1 VTETP
6 YISTTTHL
14 NYPYGIGAEGNYIW
28 IGELLG
34 RRALKYNADG
44 GNLAVIGRAGV
55 GDNPDFVLWTVFDVA
70 VDGGGNIW
78 VVDGHANH
86 VLKFDPSGNL
96 VGELGA
102 TWQWGSGNDRF
113 GNPNSI
119 AFDSQGNIYVSDGGD
134 WWTGDNGNHRIQV
147 FDSAGN
153 YKATLGTTE
162 TPGTGNYQFH
172 GPAHIA
178 IYNDYLYVADRGNHR
193 VQIYQITFS
202 PSFTMTYV
210 ATLGETGVAGDD
222 NDHFDNPSGVA
233 VDASYIYVA
242 DTFNHRVQVFNRSSR
257 TYVTTIGGYGSG
269 NGQFDQP
276 YDVAVDASG
285 YLYVADFENSRV
297 QQFRPAGGTTWN
309 WWLQY
314 GVTGVPYVTDGW
326 HYNDPEGVA
335 VAADGS
341 IYIAENYGRRLV
353 KLSADGTPQWAKPDI
368 PGVIGYSPNDVA
380 VGQDS
385 RVYLAAGWEDRIR
398 IYNPDGT
405 LYASFGG
412 YGNGNYQ
419 FADPQGLG
427 VAPNGDI
434 YVADCGNHRVQVYRP
449 DWSYKATLGVNGQAG
464 SDNAHFDCPR
474 DVAIDGIGT
483 IYVADEGNH
492 RVQVFD
498 SNRNYV
504 RTIGITGTTGNG
516 FDRFSD
522 WGPHRL
528 AVDSQNRLYVTD
540 AGNTRVQVF
549 DSTGAYLTTIGGSW
563 GMRTGQ
569 LRGPSGIA
577 IGPDGSL
584 YVADSDNHRIQKFAP
599 GVPGWKQ
606 VNINGFGNRDTT
618 FVSTLDVFG
627 GYLYAGTWSSQMWR
641 TADGQTWSQVA
652 PSTWPT
658 DTAVFDAEPFGSYLY
673 VGTASN
679 NGGEIWRTNGIAWE
693 QVVTSG
699 FGITNNHGINA
710 LAVFSNTIYAATS
723 ADDGV
728 MQIYRSASG
737 DAGSWSPVVT
747 DGFGGGGVWQ
757 DVTMDVYGGYLYLG
771 IGRAGVAELWHTN
784 DGVTWSPVFTDGLAA
799 NNTHVSAMAEFNGAF
814 YIGLR
819 NVTTGGEVWRTTDGT
834 TFTRVFDGGL
844 GDPNNGRPYGL
855 QVFNGRLYLVFSNPV
870 TGAEVWRTSDGMTWE
885 QVGDAGWGDSNNG
898 LADYYDKGAT
908 VFNNRLY
915 IGTTNWANGGEVWK
929 KTVTADFTASP
940 TVGSPG
946 TTVTFTNLAGGD
958 VLTTTW
964 NFGDGSPALTVA
976 HTDPVTHTYT
986 TPGVYTVTLTVEDG
1000 VDTDVR
1006 TRTAYIQI
1014 AHRIFLPLVLRAYNP
1029 LIALYDDFNNSAFDG
1044 LYNPLKWRFWGDE
1057 NYFSAR
1063 QQGGMLVI
1071 TNTANT
1077 PANTGLDLPL
1087 AMPME
1092 RTLRQVQ
1099 RFQARMMVSS
1109 GTSGTGAKIQIMH
1122 DINGSGWWTQCS
1134 LNVYGSA
1141 PDFGCD
1147 IVNYTPG
1154 NYLAEY
1160 GVSWPS
1166 ALAFDTWYT
1175 ARIDINPNTAQV
1187 CFYLN
1192 NNLLGCHTPS
1202 NANALK
1208 TYNDFVPRIGSW
1220 NGNAGA
1226 TGTRYF
1232 DDIYITPAQ

>member
-1 VTETP
+1 VQP
-6 YISTTTHL
+6 
-14 NYPYGIGAEGNYIW
+14 GN
-28 IGELLG
+28 GE
-34 RRALKYNADG
+34 
-44 GNLAVIGRAGV
+44 
-55 GDNPDFVLWTVFDVA
+55 
-70 VDGGGNIW
+70 
-78 VVDGHANH
+78 
-86 VLKFDPSGNL
+86 
-96 VGELGA
+96 
-102 TWQWGSGNDRF
+102 SGNDRF

-210 ATLGETGVAGDD
+210 ATLGKTDVAGDD

-434 YVADCGNHRVQVYRP
+434 YVADCGNHRIQIYRP

-522 WGPHRL
+522 WGLDRL
-528 AVDSQNRLYVTD
+528 AVDSQNRVYITD
-540 AGNTRVQVF
+540 GGNNRVQVF

-606 VNINGFGNRDTT
+606 VNINGFGDPANKIN
-618 FVSTLDVFG
+618 SLGAFG
-627 GYLYAGTWSSQMWR
+627 GYLYAATYTFRDHGAQLWR
-641 TADGQTWSQVA
+641 TADGLNWTAVMTNGFGVYYNVGIDHLVEFNGKLYAGVWN
-652 PSTWPT
+652 STPNPPYT
-658 DTAVFDAEPFGSYLY
+658 DT
-673 VGTASN
+673 
-679 NGGEIWRTNGIAWE
+679 GGEIWRSSDGTTWEPVVQGGFGDRYNGKVMHMAVFNNQIYAGTWSYTSTHGAE
-693 QVVTSG
+693 IWRSSTGNSNDWQQVVSNG
-699 FGITNNHGINA
+699 FGDASNEAIMDMVEFNGA
-710 LAVFSNTIYAATS
+710 LYAGTRFGAAGNG
-723 ADDGV
+723 ADLWRSTDGLN
-728 MQIYRSASG
+728 
-737 DAGSWSPVVT
+737 WTPVIT
-747 DGFGGGGVWQ
+747 DGFGYTGTYDIAALAAFQNHLYAGTGRYDFSAKTYPGGQVWRCSQ
-757 DVTMDVYGGYLYLG
+757 SSNCDEASDWELVVSDGFGNPDNINVSALHVFDGYLYA
-771 IGRAGVAELWHTN
+771 IPYNFRT
-784 DGVTWSPVFTDGLAA
+784 GL
-799 NNTHVSAMAEFNGAF
+799 
-814 YIGLR
+814 
-819 NVTTGGEVWRTTDGT
+819 EVWRTKDGT
-834 TFTRVFDGGL
+834 
-844 GDPNNGRPYGL
+844 N
-855 QVFNGRLYLVFSNPV
+855 
-870 TGAEVWRTSDGMTWE
+870 WE
-885 QVGDAGWGDSNNG
+885 QVGLAGLGDSNNSG
-898 LADYYDKGAT
+898 TYWNNSIAT
-908 VFNNRLY
+908 FNNRLF
-915 IGTTNWANGGEVWK
+915 IGTTNGANGGEVWK

-946 TTVTFTNLAGGD
+946 TTVTFTNLSGGD
-958 VLTTTW
+958 VVTSTW
-964 NFGDGSPALTVA
+964 NFGDGSPSLTVT

-1029 LIALYDDFNNSAFDG
+1029 LIALYDDFNNPAFDG
-1044 LYNPLKWRFWGDE
+1044 FYNPLKWRFWGDE
-1057 NYFSAR
+1057 NYFTMR
-1063 QQGGMLVI
+1063 QQEGVMVLTS
-1071 TNTANT
+1071 TNA
-1077 PANTGLDLPL
+1077 PAERDTVMVASMPL
-1087 AMPME
+1087 E

-1099 RFQARMMVSS
+1099 RFQARLKISPDTM
-1109 GTSGTGAKIQIMH
+1109 GTGAKIQIMAE
-1122 DINGSGWWTQCS
+1122 DIGRTGRNWWASCDLTR
-1134 LNVYGSA
+1134 YGSNA
-1141 PDFGCD
+1141 YFGCSISSSD
-1147 IVNYTPG
+1147 G
-1154 NYLAEY
+1154 NEY
-1160 GVSWPS
+1160 HTGGPAQV
-1166 ALAFDTWYT
+1166 DRWYT
-1175 ARIDINPNTAQV
+1175 ARIEIDPTTARI
-1187 CFYLN
+1187 CFYQDEVS
-1192 NNLLGCHTPS
+1192 LGCHTPAD
-1202 NANALK
+1202 ANALK
-1208 TYNDFVPRIGSW
+1208 AATNLTARIGAW
-1220 NGNAGA
+1220 NGNANPS
-1226 TGTRYF
+1226 GTLYF
-1232 DDIYITPAQ
+1232 DDVSITPAR

>member
-1 VTETP
+1 MKANSLRVITLLAISILLLSGLATAQGPQPPLPSYPPQGLGLPAEARLGTPEFGKPFIRPGVPSIGIQSAGTASIPLGQPGLSFRYVQTFGVTETP
-6 YISTTTHL
+6 YISTTIHL
-14 NYPYGIGAEGNYIW
+14 NYPYGIGVEGNSIW

-44 GNLAVIGRAGV
+44 GNLAVIGRAGM

-70 VDGGGNIW
+70 VDGGGNVW

-202 PSFTMTYV
+202 PSFTMTYFT
-210 ATLGETGVAGDD
+210 TLGQTGVAGDD
-222 NDHFDNPSGVA
+222 SNHFDNPSGVA
-233 VDASYIYVA
+233 VDANYVYVA

-326 HYNDPEGVA
+326 HYNDPEGVV

-341 IYIAENYGRRLV
+341 IYIAEHSGRRLV

-522 WGPHRL
+522 WGLDRL
-528 AVDSQNRLYVTD
+528 AVDSQNRVYITD
-540 AGNTRVQVF
+540 GGNNRVQVF
-549 DSTGAYLTTIGGSW
+549 DSTGVYLTTIGGSW

-599 GVPGWKQ
+599 GVPGWRQ
-606 VNINGFGNRDTT
+606 VNINGFGERPNRIN
-618 FVSTLDVFG
+618 SLGVFG
-627 GYLYAGTWSSQMWR
+627 GYLYAGTFNFGGNGAQLWR
-641 TADGQTWSQVA
+641 ASDGLNWTPVI
-652 PSTWPT
+652 TNG
-658 DTAVFDAEPFGSYLY
+658 FGN
-673 VGTASN
+673 ASN
-679 NGGEIWRTNGIAWE
+679 VGIDHLIEFNGQLYAGIWNQTDSPPYTQGGEIWRSGDGLNWTRVVTQGFGDPTNGE
-693 QVVTSG
+693 VMR
-699 FGITNNHGINA
+699 
-710 LAVFSNTIYAATS
+710 LAVFNNQIYAATWS
-723 ADDGV
+723 YTSTHGAE
-728 MQIYRSASG
+728 IWRSATG
-737 DAGSWSPVVT
+737 DSGSWTRVVSNGLGDSTNQAGLTMEVFNGALYAGTYSWDENTQRPAGCEIWRTTDGLNWTRVVT
-747 DGFGGGGVWQ
+747 DGFGNANCHASGALAGFG
-757 DVTMDVYGGYLYLG
+757 DYLYAGLG
-771 IGRAGVAELWHTN
+771 IVNPDTWTREPGQIWRCSAASGCDEASDWSQVIADGFGNPQNSTIGALW
-784 DGVTWSPVFTDGLAA
+784 VFGEHLYARAA
-799 NNTHVSAMAEFNGAF
+799 NG
-814 YIGLR
+814 
-819 NVTTGGEVWRTTDGT
+819 TTGLEIWRTADGT
-834 TFTRVFDGGL
+834 H
-844 GDPNNGRPYGL
+844 
-855 QVFNGRLYLVFSNPV
+855 
-870 TGAEVWRTSDGMTWE
+870 WE
-885 QVGDAGWGDSNNG
+885 QVGFAGFGDSNN
-898 LADYYDKGAT
+898 YAT
-908 VFNNRLY
+908 YRDNATAVFNNRFY
-915 IGTTNWANGGEVWK
+915 IGTTNSANGGEVWL
-929 KTVTADFTASP
+929 FLH
-940 TVGSPG
+940 
-946 TTVTFTNLAGGD
+946 NRL
-958 VLTTTW
+958 
-964 NFGDGSPALTVA
+964 
-976 HTDPVTHTYT
+976 Y
-986 TPGVYTVTLTVEDG
+986 
-1000 VDTDVR
+1000 
-1006 TRTAYIQI
+1006 
-1014 AHRIFLPLVLRAYNP
+1014 LPLVLRN
-1029 LIALYDDFNNSAFDG
+1029 
-1044 LYNPLKWRFWGDE
+1044 W
-1057 NYFSAR
+1057 
-1063 QQGGMLVI
+1063 
-1071 TNTANT
+1071 
-1077 PANTGLDLPL
+1077 
-1087 AMPME
+1087 
-1092 RTLRQVQ
+1092 
-1099 RFQARMMVSS
+1099 
-1109 GTSGTGAKIQIMH
+1109 
-1122 DINGSGWWTQCS
+1122 
-1134 LNVYGSA
+1134 
-1141 PDFGCD
+1141 
-1147 IVNYTPG
+1147 
-1154 NYLAEY
+1154 
-1160 GVSWPS
+1160 
-1166 ALAFDTWYT
+1166 
-1175 ARIDINPNTAQV
+1175 
-1187 CFYLN
+1187 
-1192 NNLLGCHTPS
+1192 
-1202 NANALK
+1202 
-1208 TYNDFVPRIGSW
+1208 
-1220 NGNAGA
+1220 
-1226 TGTRYF
+1226 
-1232 DDIYITPAQ
+1232 